1 MNLNQISLPARD
13 IKASIAFYQ
22 NLGLT
27 LIVETQIYARF
38 ELPDGDA
45 TMSLHKT
52 DAALGEEGIYVYF
65 ECADLDARV
74 EALKAKGL
82 VFENDPEDQRWLW
95 REAWLKD
102 PAGNWLC
109 LYLAGEY
116 RKDPPWRIKE

>member
-13 IKASIAFYQ
+13 LKVLIAFYRSF
-22 NLGLT
+22 GLK
-27 LIVETQIYARF
+27 LIVETAIYARF

-52 DAALGEEGIYVYF
+52 EAASNEEGVYVYF
-65 ECADLDARV
+65 ECADLDERV
-74 EALKAKGL
+74 KTLKARGI

-109 LYLAGEY
+109 LYRAGEN
-116 RKDPPWRIKE
+116 RKNPPWRIAG

>member
-13 IKASIAFYQ
+13 IKASIAFYRR
-22 NLGLT
+22 LGLT
-27 LIVETQIYARF
+27 LIVETEIYARF
-38 ELPDGDA
+38 ELPDGEA

-52 DAALGEEGIYVYF
+52 EAALGEEGVYVYF

-74 EALKAKGL
+74 KALQTQGI
-82 VFENDPEDQRWLW
+82 VFENEPEDQRWLW

-109 LYLAGEY
+109 LYLAGEN
-116 RKDPPWRIKE
+116 RKDPPWRIKG

>member
-1 MNLNQISLPARD
+1 VNLNQISLPARD

-22 NLGLT
+22 KLGLT

-38 ELPDGDA
+38 ELPDGEA

-52 DAALGEEGIYVYF
+52 DAALDEEGIYVYF

-109 LYLAGEY
+109 LYLAGEN

>member
-1 MNLNQISLPARD
+1 LNLNQISLPAGD

-22 NLGLT
+22 KLGLT
-27 LIVETQIYARF
+27 LIVETEIYARF
-38 ELPDGDA
+38 ELPDGEA

-52 DAALGEEGIYVYF
+52 DADLGEEGIYVYF

-74 EALKAKGL
+74 KALQAKGI
-82 VFENDPEDQRWLW
+82 VFENDPQDQRWLW

-109 LYLAGEY
+109 LYLAGEN
-116 RKDPPWRIKE
+116 RKNPPWRIKE

>member
-1 MNLNQISLPARD
+1 MNLNEISLPARD

-22 NLGLT
+22 SLGLT

-38 ELPDGDA
+38 ELPDGEA

-65 ECADLDARV
+65 ECADLDDRV

-109 LYLAGEY
+109 LYLAGEN
-116 RKDPPWRIKE
+116 RKNPPWRIKE

>member
-22 NLGLT
+22 RLGLT
-27 LIVETQIYARF
+27 LIVETEIYARF

-52 DAALGEEGIYVYF
+52 DATLGEEGVYVYF
-65 ECADLDARV
+65 ECADLDERV
-74 EALKAKGL
+74 AALKAQGI
-82 VFENDPEDQRWLW
+82 VFDNDPKDQRWLW

-109 LYLAGEY
+109 LYLAGEN
-116 RKDPPWRIKE
+116 RKDPPWRIKD